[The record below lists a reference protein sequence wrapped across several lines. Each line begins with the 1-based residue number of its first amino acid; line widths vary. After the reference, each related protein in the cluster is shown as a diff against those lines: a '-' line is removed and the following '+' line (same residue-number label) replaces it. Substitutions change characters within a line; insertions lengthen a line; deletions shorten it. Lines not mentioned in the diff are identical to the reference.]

1 MTKSYQAEDLFDRI
15 ERSPLFAQFRTA
27 FEAATGA
34 PLELHDPAS
43 PELARH
49 SGIASAFCRTLN
61 AHSRCPDCTAAAH
74 CLHQQHSRE
83 PAAIQC
89 FAGLQESAV
98 PIWAAQVPIGYL
110 VTGQVFLEEQPVLG
124 WEPIAAKL
132 SELGHAPA
140 AIDQLETAW
149 RQTRRISGEKYA
161 GMVTLM
167 AVFAGQL
174 SEMAERL
181 LLEQSQSEPPVVV
194 KARQFVN
201 AHLAGS
207 IELNQVATHVGL
219 SPFHFCRLF
228 KQATGLTLKQYVTRR
243 RVEWAKCRLRLP
255 HARATEVAYD
265 VGFGSLSQFNRSF
278 QQVVGTS
285 PSEWRTDEARK
296 LALAGG

>member
-1 MTKSYQAEDLFDRI
+1 MKSHQAEDLFDRI
-15 ERSPLFAQFRTA
+15 ERSPLFGQFRTA

-43 PELARH
+43 PHLVRH
-49 SGIASAFCRTLN
+49 SGIANAFCRTLN
-61 AHSRCPDCTAAAH
+61 AHSRCPDCTAAVH
-74 CLHQQHSRE
+74 CIHQQLSRE
-83 PAAIQC
+83 PSAIQC
-89 FAGLQESAV
+89 FAGLKESAV

-110 VTGQVFLEEQPVLG
+110 VTGQVFLEGQPPVA
-124 WEPIAAKL
+124 WDAIAAKL
-132 SELGHAPA
+132 IELGHDA
-140 AIDQLETAW
+140 ASITVLESAW

-174 SEMAERL
+174 SELADRL

-201 AHLAGS
+201 AHLAET
-207 IELNQVATHVGL
+207 IELNQVAGHVGV

-243 RVEWAKCRLRLP
+243 RVEWAKCRLRQP
-255 HARATEVAYD
+255 HVRATEVAYD

-278 QQVVGTS
+278 QQVVGSS
-285 PSEWRTDEARK
+285 PSEWRSGEARK